1 MLKISVPFSSYPVF
15 VNLVIKLLSCK
26 YSMAKGINAAYHPL
40 YKINI
45 FLVKPVV
52 YTDNYD
58 VKMDLWKQLVFKLWP
73 FEF

>member
-1 MLKISVPFSSYPVF
+1 
-15 VNLVIKLLSCK
+15 
-26 YSMAKGINAAYHPL
+26 MAKGINAAYHPL